1 MAQIE
6 SSLTTP
12 ELIEAWAKVA
22 RNNAAHYP
30 FFKTALRKAT
40 KTALNSTN
48 EVEIPAAKEVWIE
61 EATTTQSFAPP
72 IAEKD
77 EQRAH
82 EFRSG
87 LEACLD
93 ADVFEPGLKSATEH
107 YIEKWLQEDPMLVQI
122 NIGKIFLECSD
133 NERRLVGILNA
144 IAHLGR
150 ETFHPVNELI
160 TRASFANIS
169 VEVKECAIR
178 VYEYWEDPKLIEQ
191 LKHHELTPKW
201 LDDYRKQVILDF
213 CGAA

>member
-1 MAQIE
+1 MVQIE
-6 SSLTTP
+6 SSLSTT
-12 ELIEAWAKVA
+12 ELIEAWSRVA
-22 RNNAAHYP
+22 RANTATSP
-30 FFKTALRKAT
+30 FFKTALKKAT
-40 KTALNSTN
+40 KTALTGSN
-48 EVEIPAAKEVWIE
+48 ELEIPALKEVWVE
-61 EATTTQSFAPP
+61 EAVTTQKAATP
-72 IAEKD
+72 IIGED
-77 EQRAH
+77 EHRAR
-82 EFRSG
+82 EFRAG

-122 NIGKIFLECSD
+122 NMGKIFLECSD

-160 TRASFANIS
+160 TRASFANVS

-191 LKHHELTPKW
+191 LKHHRLTPKW
-201 LDDYRKQVILDF
+201 LDDYRKQVIVDF
-213 CGAA
+213 CGAE